1 MKVQGLL
8 KLLVLSIVLS
18 IQASAMDLS
27 GSAVVVP
34 EDSLFH
40 AGPVCPL
47 PVGYV
52 ISREPLTGL
61 LSWP

>member
-1 MKVQGLL
+1 MKVQELL
-8 KLLVLSIVLS
+8 KLLVLSTVLS
-18 IQASAMDLS
+18 IPASAMDLS
-27 GSAVVVP
+27 ESAVVVP
-34 EDSLFH
+34 DDGLFH
-40 AGPVCPL
+40 AGTVCPL